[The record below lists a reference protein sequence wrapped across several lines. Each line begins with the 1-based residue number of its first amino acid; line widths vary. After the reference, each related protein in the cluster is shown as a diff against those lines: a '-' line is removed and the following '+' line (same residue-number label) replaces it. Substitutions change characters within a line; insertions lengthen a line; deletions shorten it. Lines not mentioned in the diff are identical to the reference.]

1 MNVILLLLIAANILG
16 VAIGLF
22 VYSPQIFAAHP
33 LFWVFIPDCP
43 LYVLLAALFYLKV
56 LKNEFVRYITTIG
69 LVKYGIWTISILFY
83 YSGYF
88 LDGWFGWLLV
98 LEHIGMTLQF
108 VLLAGP
114 IKQNQIFRRASE
126 PAARNPAQTYGMPL
140 QQNVETFCG
149 PQNGCAVLSVI
160 RKILAKSGWQFTNA
174 LGALY
179 SCRLRD
185 SMLLAALGWFLL
197 NDFIDYGLGMH
208 PYFPSKE
215 IGFVAGFTV
224 VLSFAS
230 VAIVQFLSAKIG
242 KNRTINAVKNIL
254 GSDF

>member
-56 LKNEFVRYITTIG
+56 LKNEFVRCITAIG
-69 LVKYGIWTISILFY
+69 LVKYGIWTISILFSF
-83 YSGYF
+83 SGYF
-88 LDGWFGWLLV
+88 LGGWFGWLLV

-108 VLLAGP
+108 VLLSKPVGQ
-114 IKQNQIFRRASE
+114 K
-126 PAARNPAQTYGMPL
+126 
-140 QQNVETFCG
+140 
-149 PQNGCAVLSVI
+149 
-160 RKILAKSGWQFTNA
+160 
-174 LGALY
+174 
-179 SCRLRD
+179 

-197 NDFIDYGLGMH
+197 NDFVDYGLGMH

-230 VAIVQFLSAKIG
+230 VAFVHFASAKME

-254 GSDF
+254 GL